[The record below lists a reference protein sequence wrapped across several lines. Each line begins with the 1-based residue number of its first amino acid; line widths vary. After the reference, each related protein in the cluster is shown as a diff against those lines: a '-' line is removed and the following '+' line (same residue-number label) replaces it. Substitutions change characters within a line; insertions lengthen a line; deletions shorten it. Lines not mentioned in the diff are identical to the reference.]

1 MRVSV
6 LILAALACATPSHLA
21 ADPTIRPDHPYLGRW
36 TWVYEG
42 CTELYTNR
50 ADGTTSV
57 VSGEEVGEGTFT
69 ITDETEDSG
78 FYRVVDTVTTSNGK
92 TGCDGQEGGTPVG
105 SVATIFVFIRPS
117 GDEMLECKTPSLDRC
132 TGPLKRIPPEPVSDR
147 EPLSRP
153 PAPAS
158 DPAGTPTSA
167 AGR

>member
-1 MRVSV
+1 MRASV
-6 LILAALACATPSHLA
+6 LVLAWLACTTSAPIA
-21 ADPTIRPDHPYLGRW
+21 ADPAIRADHPYLGRW
-36 TWVYEG
+36 TWAYKG
-42 CTELYTNR
+42 CTEVYTNR

-69 ITDETEDSG
+69 ISDETEESG

-92 TGCDGQEGGTPVG
+92 TGCDGQAGGTPVG

-117 GDEMLECKTPSLDRC
+117 GDEMLECKTPSLDHC
-132 TGPLKRIPPEPVSDR
+132 MGPLRRIPPGPVSDR
-147 EPLSRP
+147 GRVSRP

-158 DPAGTPTSA
+158 DPARTPASA